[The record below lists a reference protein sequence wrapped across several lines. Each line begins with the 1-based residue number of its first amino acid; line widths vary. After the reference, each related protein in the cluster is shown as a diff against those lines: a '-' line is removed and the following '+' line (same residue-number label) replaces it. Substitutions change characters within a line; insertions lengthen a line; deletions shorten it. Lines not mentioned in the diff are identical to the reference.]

1 MKVDNEIR
9 IGREIFGLANQ
20 LKRKIGKESSQYGVT
35 SIQGR
40 IIGFVNWQSSKRDI
54 FQKDIEAEFNIRRS
68 SVTSVLKLMEKN
80 GLIERVSVSE
90 DARLKKIILTEKGRE
105 VDKHVHNFIDDM
117 ENELKDEFTDIELD
131 MFMDLVNRLSK
142 KIDD

>member
-1 MKVDNEIR
+1 MDNEIR
-9 IGREIFGLANQ
+9 IAREIFDLANQ
-20 LKRKIGKESSQYGVT
+20 LKRKIGKESAEYGVT

-40 IIGFVNWQSSKRDI
+40 IIGFVNWHSGKRDI

-90 DARLKKIILTEKGRE
+90 DARLKKIILTEKGIE
-105 VDKHVHNFIDDM
+105 VDKHVYNFINDM
-117 ENELKDEFTDIELD
+117 ENELKDEFTDEELD

-142 KIDD
+142 KIGD

>member
-1 MKVDNEIR
+1 VDNEIR

>member
-1 MKVDNEIR
+1 MDKEIR

-20 LKRKIGKESSQYGVT
+20 LKRKIGKKSAEYGVT

-40 IIGFVNWQSSKRDI
+40 IIGFVNWHSGKRDI

-80 GLIERVSVSE
+80 ELIERVSVSE
-90 DARLKKIILTEKGRE
+90 DARLKKIILTEKGLE
-105 VDKHVHNFIDDM
+105 VDKHVYNFITGL
-117 ENELKDEFTDIELD
+117 ENELKDEFTDEELD
-131 MFMDLVNRLSK
+131 IFMDLVNRLSK
-142 KIDD
+142 KIGD

>member
-1 MKVDNEIR
+1 MDNEIR

-20 LKRKIGKESSQYGVT
+20 LKRKIGSESAKYGVT

-40 IIGFVNWQSSKRDI
+40 IIGFLNWESSKRDI
-54 FQKDIEAEFNIRRS
+54 FQRDIEAEFNIRRS

-105 VDKHVHNFIDDM
+105 VDKHVYNFINGM
-117 ENELKDEFTDIELD
+117 ENELKDEFTDEELD
-131 MFMDLVNRLSK
+131 TFMDLVNRLSK
-142 KIDD
+142 KIGD